1 MNVKGLESY
10 LNIDNSEIDAPTLEA
25 LNYYTEHYMSTVPFE
40 NIDVQNKVRISV
52 AIDDIYD
59 KIVHQNRGGYC
70 YELNHLFQRYLRE
83 KGFDVRIVS
92 ATIHTPG
99 GGRSQPGSHVSLVVC
114 IDGIDYV
121 ADVGFGDLPLHVIPI
136 TTVENT
142 QNIKD
147 KSGTFR
153 AIFQNEQHDS
163 FFVQKW
169 EDNHWNT
176 KYEAGLASK
185 RIQDFSEN
193 IEYNQTNPNSI
204 FVKRLI
210 ITMPKSYGRVT
221 MSQNHLTITKG
232 DKKEKTKI
240 TSQNYRSILKE
251 YFNLDV
257 TIQRLELNH

>member
-1 MNVKGLESY
+1 MDIKELESHLKINNY
-10 LNIDNSEIDAPTLEA
+10 AFDEPTLEA
-25 LNYYTEHYMSTVPFE
+25 LNYYTKKYMLTVPFE

-52 AIDDIYD
+52 TVEDIYN
-59 KIVHQNRGGYC
+59 KVVRQNRGGYC
-70 YELNHLFQRYLRE
+70 YEMNHLFQSYLKE
-83 KGFDVRIVS
+83 KGFYAHIVS
-92 ATIHTPG
+92 ATIHTPN

-121 ADVGFGDLPLHVIPI
+121 ADVGFGDLPTHVMPI
-136 TTVENT
+136 TIAENT
-142 QNIKD
+142 QSIED

-153 AIFQNEQHDS
+153 AIFQNEQQDS

-176 KYEAGLASK
+176 KYEAGLSSK
-185 RIQDFSEN
+185 TIEDFAEN
-193 IEYNQTNPNSI
+193 IEYNQSNPNSI

-221 MSQNHLTITKG
+221 MSQNYLTITKG
-232 DKKEKTKI
+232 DKKKKTKI
-240 TSQNYRSILKE
+240 TKQNYQSILKE

-257 TIQRLELNH
+257 IIQRLEIKH